1 MASTTLVNTVDA
13 AELRLVHYLGNHE
26 ATSPFVL
33 SCETAITQADAAT
46 LLQTVIS
53 HTPAVDKLLLSSSE
67 EGIGAFSLLS
77 ALLDRIED
85 AALAQEV
92 MKSLVIA
99 VEANSNNSGAA
110 VENKIGMICAL
121 YNLRRSGAEKC
132 WILGRILSYAAFS
145 GDENSVLSLLPE
157 RNSTLGQLLVGNN
170 LERLMIGFEGL
181 GNAEKRGLFFI
192 ASNAL
197 GKVAEVCKEK
207 GMGQEAVAAS
217 ASKQRFLLKMMGT
230 YTSTV
235 SIIVRY
241 CHYD

>member
-1 MASTTLVNTVDA
+1 
-13 AELRLVHYLGNHE
+13 
-26 ATSPFVL
+26 
-33 SCETAITQADAAT
+33 
-46 LLQTVIS
+46 
-53 HTPAVDKLLLSSSE
+53 
-67 EGIGAFSLLS
+67 
-77 ALLDRIED
+77 
-85 AALAQEV
+85 
-92 MKSLVIA
+92 
-99 VEANSNNSGAA
+99 
-110 VENKIGMICAL
+110 
-121 YNLRRSGAEKC
+121 
-132 WILGRILSYAAFS
+132 
-145 GDENSVLSLLPE
+145 
-157 RNSTLGQLLVGNN
+157 
-170 LERLMIGFEGL
+170 MIGFEGL